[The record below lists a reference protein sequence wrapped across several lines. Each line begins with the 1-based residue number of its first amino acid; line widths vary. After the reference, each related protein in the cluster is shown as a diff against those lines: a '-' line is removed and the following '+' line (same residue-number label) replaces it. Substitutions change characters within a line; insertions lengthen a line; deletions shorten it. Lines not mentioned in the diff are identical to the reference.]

1 MHKLYALKDMLIKE
15 LSEYGDKDLSAGTL
29 DVVDKLAHA
38 TKNLCKVIETCEE
51 EGYSSSD
58 GDGGASYEGGASY
71 DGGSSYARRR
81 DSRGRYARRG
91 YSRRGYEDNYYRS
104 ADDITRK
111 LNELMEEA
119 PDERTRSDI
128 KRLISKMETM

>member
-58 GDGGASYEGGASY
+58 GDGGASY
-71 DGGSSYARRR
+71 DGGSSSARRR